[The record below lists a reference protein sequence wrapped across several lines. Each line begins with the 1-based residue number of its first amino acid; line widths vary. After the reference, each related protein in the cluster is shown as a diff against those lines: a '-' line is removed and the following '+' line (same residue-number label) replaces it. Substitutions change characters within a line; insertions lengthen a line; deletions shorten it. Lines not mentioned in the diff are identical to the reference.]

1 MTYLVTGG
9 SGYVGSRIVRRLVNA
24 NKEVISF
31 DPSGVTLTARE
42 VIGEGN
48 LQKVRFIEGDIS
60 EAVSLFNTIKEHDVR
75 FIIHTASLMAR
86 VSDSEPAKALRI
98 NNVGFSNVLEAARFF
113 NVKRVVWTSSTFS
126 MGDVWRMTDEPMGEN
141 PFYKPVSVYSATKAL
156 NEFVAKHYF
165 EKFGVDNIGLRFPM
179 IFGITF
185 GPNRSSG
192 TVGAFGAFLEK
203 AARNVPVK
211 MKAAG
216 WNYYIYVEDAAAA
229 HVKACDGPT
238 TKRRIFNVAV
248 GRYSN
253 QEVME
258 VVRRLNPEANATIE
272 DEIDPRFQD
281 PMLDLNGLE
290 EEIGWKPEYSLEAA
304 IKEMFNYYRQE
315 AGMPSL

>member
-9 SGYVGSRIVRRLVNA
+9 SGYLGSRIVRRLA
-24 NKEVISF
+24 DENKEVIVF
-31 DPSGVTLTARE
+31 DPSGVTETARE

-60 EAVSLFNTIKEHDVR
+60 DAVSLFNAIKEHHVR

-86 VSDSEPAKALRI
+86 ASDSEPAKALRI
-98 NNVGFSNVLEAARFF
+98 NNVGFSNVLEAARVL
-113 NVKRVVWTSSTFS
+113 NVRRVVWTSSTFS
-126 MGDVWRMTDEPMGEN
+126 MGDVWRMTDEPIGEN
-141 PFYKPVSVYSATKAL
+141 AVYKPVSVYSATKAL
-156 NEFVAKHYF
+156 NEFLAKHYF

-185 GPNRSSG
+185 GPNRWNG
-192 TVGAFGAFLEK
+192 TVGAFGAFLAK
-203 AARNVPVK
+203 AAGNVPAK
-211 MKAAG
+211 MKAAR

-253 QEVME
+253 QEVMG
-258 VVRRLNPEANATIE
+258 VIRRLNPEANAAIE

-281 PMLDLNGLE
+281 PVLDLSGLKE
-290 EEIGWKPEYSLEAA
+290 GLGWQPEYSLEAA
-304 IKEMFNYYRQE
+304 IREMFNYYRQE